1 MKNNFFKRLLS
12 ILILGPLVLLSI
24 YFGMYFF
31 FALMM
36 FLLVAGLYE
45 ISKLKNYTDKT
56 LLLIIFI
63 AFIFSILNLRF
74 YDNGLI
80 YVSYIVFVTWLSDTG
95 GYIFGKI
102 IGGKKINFISPNK
115 TYSGFAGSIVLS
127 QFAYTVFMYNNFL
140 NINHILLIFTFIIFS
155 SIVVIIGDLFF
166 SWIKRKND
174 IKNYS
179 KLIPGHGGLLDR
191 IDGLIFLTIFLQIFI
206 YFL

>member
-1 MKNNFFKRLLS
+1 M
-12 ILILGPLVLLSI
+12 
-24 YFGMYFF
+24 
-31 FALMM
+31 
-36 FLLVAGLYE
+36 
-45 ISKLKNYTDKT
+45 
-56 LLLIIFI
+56 
-63 AFIFSILNLRF
+63 
-74 YDNGLI
+74 
-80 YVSYIVFVTWLSDTG
+80 SYIVFVTWLSDTG

-115 TYSGFAGSIVLS
+115 TYSGFAGSIALS
-127 QFAYTVFMYNNFL
+127 QFAYIVFMYNNFL
-140 NINHILLIFTFIIFS
+140 NINHIPLIFTFIIFS

-179 KLIPGHGGLLDR
+179 ELIPGHGGLLDR

>member
-1 MKNNFFKRLLS
+1 
-12 ILILGPLVLLSI
+12 
-24 YFGMYFF
+24 
-31 FALMM
+31 M

-56 LLLIIFI
+56 LLLIVFI

-102 IGGKKINFISPNK
+102 IRGKKINFISPNK

-140 NINHILLIFTFIIFS
+140 NINHIPLIFTFITFS

-174 IKNYS
+174 IKFQQYN
-179 KLIPGHGGLLDR
+179 
-191 IDGLIFLTIFLQIFI
+191 
-206 YFL
+206 